1 MADRADL
8 DVLALQ
14 GYGSLPERRLLD
26 ERRPDAGF
34 GSHRL
39 SDQLGPRLQLHAA
52 EWRELDD
59 GRGSGYAPQV
69 LSDSV
74 FAWQTRSVRQA
85 SPYRLLSC
93 LLDRSFI

>member
-1 MADRADL
+1 VADRADL

-14 GYGSLPERRLLD
+14 AYGSLPERRLL
-26 ERRPDAGF
+26 EECRTDAGF
-34 GSHRL
+34 GSHQL
-39 SDQLGPRLQLHAA
+39 FDQLGPRLQLRAA

-69 LSDSV
+69 LSDSAS
-74 FAWQTRSVRQA
+74 AWQVRFVRQT